1 VNLRRI
7 TTVVGKALADPE
19 QLSAHGAE
27 SRELDA
33 LTDGELLERFAQ
45 RHEEAAFAALLRRHG
60 PMVLSVCRRVLR
72 STHDAEDAFQVTFLV
87 MVEKAHRLRRPEL
100 LGNWLYGVAYRTAL
114 HARQRAARR
123 SERER
128 EAAAMSSDAANDPEI
143 ESRELRRV
151 LDEELHRLPQ
161 KYRAPLVLCYL
172 EGKTN
177 EEAARLLGWPS
188 GSMSYRLARG
198 RELLRGRLQARLAG
212 LTVLLPAIPL
222 ADFFRPAVVSPL
234 LVQTTAQAAVTL
246 VGAKMAAAAT
256 TGLIS
261 LSVREL
267 MEATLHNLTPPRWRL
282 WIAVFCLVLVALSAG
297 GIGVWVVSSLW
308 SSGDRGSC
316 TGSH

>member
-1 VNLRRI
+1 VLGN
-7 TTVVGKALADPE
+7 TLAGPKH
-19 QLSAHGAE
+19 LSVQGADSQE
-27 SRELDA
+27 FDA
-33 LTDGELLERFAQ
+33 LTDSELLERFAQ

-72 STHDAEDAFQVTFLV
+72 SSHDAEDAFQATFLV
-87 MVEKAHRLRRPEL
+87 MVEKAHRLRKPEL

-123 SERER
+123 GERER
-128 EAAAMSSDAANDPEI
+128 EAAAMLSEASSDPEI

-177 EEAARLLGWPS
+177 QEAARSLGWPS
-188 GSMSYRLARG
+188 GSISYRLARG
-198 RELLRGRLQARLAG
+198 RELLRRRLQARLAG
-212 LTVLLPAIPL
+212 LAVFLPTILLDDL
-222 ADFFRPAVVSPL
+222 FRPAVVSPL
-234 LVQTTAQAAVTL
+234 LFHATVQAAVIL
-246 VGAKMAAAAT
+246 VGAKTVVAA

-261 LSVREL
+261 LSVRGL
-267 MEATLHNLTPPRWRL
+267 MEAMLHNLPPSRWCL
-282 WIAVFCLVLVALSAG
+282 WIAVFSLVLAALSVG
-297 GIGVWVVSSLW
+297 GVSVWVASGLW

-316 TGSH
+316 TSSH